1 MTPELSALVTRHVGT
16 VDHFEAGEAALL
28 PHLMR
33 WLVLS
38 GRLRDRTN
46 VAFEVPWLGRRVDL
60 ALVNARGVTTA
71 FELKIGRLQR
81 ALEQAAYNR
90 SSFHRSW
97 VVTGNMPQDQGLE
110 WARSLGIGVVVVR
123 PPHLRLLLVPALRAP
138 ERPVLHRVRSAIAAR
153 AVPVA

>member
-1 MTPELSALVTRHVGT
+1 MTPEVSALVTRHVGT
-16 VDHFEAGEAALL
+16 VDHFDNGEAALL

-33 WLVLS
+33 WLVVT
-38 GRLRDRTN
+38 GRLRGRTE

-60 ALVNARGVTTA
+60 ALLSGRGVTSA

-97 VVTGNMPQDQGLE
+97 VVTGNRPQAQGLE
-110 WARSLGIGVVVVR
+110 WARSLGVGLVVVQ
-123 PPHLRLLLVPALRAP
+123 PPEVTLVLLPSARTP
-138 ERPVLHRVRSAIAAR
+138 ERSVRHRVRSAIAAR
-153 AVPVA
+153 AVAIA